1 MIRSVL
7 LGLAAAAITSFATA
21 EPIPVIL
28 KDGASWTLKVEHS
41 RQTQQPDRS
50 DAWTVVTTSRL
61 DWRALPNGGGRLTV
75 TPLSAIPSP
84 DSPPEVAKAA
94 ALDVSVVLEVDA
106 ALTPT
111 EVVNMEALR
120 AAFGRMTGT
129 LNASAASP
137 LSDLADAAI
146 TTLATQDI
154 ARLALAQDSDL
165 KIGKAVAYEDESP
178 NPLGGPPIKGIGEVR
193 LESVNRK
200 AGVAVIGWRYEF
212 DPQSAATSVAT
223 SLQLMLAKVPDA
235 KKQEAAKVFAS
246 LSVER
251 HEVCSYQ
258 VSLST
263 GLVMLAR
270 CEAEVVSTAASQTR
284 KRTDRW
290 LFTQTAPEP
299 R

>member
-1 MIRSVL
+1 MISRAL
-7 LGLAAAAITSFATA
+7 LGLVAAGIASGATA
-21 EPIPVIL
+21 EPIPVVL

-41 RQTQQPDRS
+41 RLTEQPDRS

-61 DWRALPNGGGRLTV
+61 DWRASSDGGGRLTV
-75 TPLSAIPSP
+75 TPLSAVPLP
-84 DSPPEVAKAA
+84 DSPPEIAKTAA
-94 ALDVSVVLEVDA
+94 FDIPVVIDVDETLA
-106 ALTPT
+106 PT
-111 EVVNMEALR
+111 DVVNMAELR
-120 AAFGRMTGT
+120 AAFATMVRTPDAPPQ
-129 LNASAASP
+129 LR
-137 LSDLADAAI
+137 DLADASI
-146 TTLATQDI
+146 TALATQNL
-154 ARLALAQDSDL
+154 ARLALAQGSDL
-165 KIGKAVAYEDESP
+165 KLGKTVSYEDESP
-178 NPLGGPPIKGIGEVR
+178 NPLGGPPIKGIGEAR

-200 AGVAVIGWRYEF
+200 TGVAVIGWRYEF
-212 DPQSAATSVAT
+212 DPQSAAASVAT

-235 KKQEAAKVFAS
+235 KKQEAAKAFAS

-270 CEAEVVSTAASQTR
+270 CEAEVVSTAAAQTR

-290 LFTQTAPEP
+290 LFTQSAPEL

>member
-61 DWRALPNGGGRLTV
+61 DWRVSPDGAGRLTV
-75 TPLSAIPSP
+75 TPLSVVPSP
-84 DSPPEVAKAA
+84 DSPPEIAKTAA
-94 ALDVSVVLEVDA
+94 FDIPVVIDVDETLA
-106 ALTPT
+106 PT
-111 EVVNMEALR
+111 GVVNMAELR
-120 AAFGRMTGT
+120 AAFATMVRAPDATPQ
-129 LNASAASP
+129 LR
-137 LSDLADAAI
+137 DLADASI
-146 TTLATQDI
+146 TALATQDI
-154 ARLALAQDSDL
+154 ARLALAQGSDL
-165 KIGKAVAYEDESP
+165 RLGKAIAYEDESP
-178 NPLGGPPIKGIGEVR
+178 NPLGGPPIKGIGEIR

-284 KRTDRW
+284 KRMDRW